1 MDVAEI
7 PEQLE
12 VEEPLTEQEQGQE
25 HKPRLEV
32 GEQLRLE
39 MRLEIVQEQQQLKE
53 QETKQQLEREHKM
66 QLEKE

>member
-25 HKPRLEV
+25 HKPRLEKEYQHV
-32 GEQLRLE
+32 RQLVESRL
-39 MRLEIVQEQQQLKE
+39 VQTKQRTEQQLK
-53 QETKQQLEREHKM
+53 QEHKQQPRNE
-66 QLEKE
+66 